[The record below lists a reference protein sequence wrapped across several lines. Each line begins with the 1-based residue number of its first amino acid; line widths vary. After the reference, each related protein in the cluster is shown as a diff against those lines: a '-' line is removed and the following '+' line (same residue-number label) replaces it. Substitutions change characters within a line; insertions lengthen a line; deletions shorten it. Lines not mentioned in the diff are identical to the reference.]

1 MSANGGKAD
10 MQRWSCFKKE
20 NEAQAELGRE
30 SRELLDATGLTCQLD
45 DASLAQQICYD
56 MIVDSRRHVVA
67 TSKSAIY
74 EPPQKG
80 FPYIVV
86 TKAGDQCEVVIAKS
100 RTEARKLVSEKVCS
114 ATK

>member
-1 MSANGGKAD
+1 MGVKQTCKDGVVS
-10 MQRWSCFKKE
+10 KKKMRPK
-20 NEAQAELGRE
+20 QSLDG
-30 SRELLDATGLTCQLD
+30 SLRELLDATGLTCQLD

-86 TKAGDQCEVVIAKS
+86 TKVGDQCEVVIAKS